1 MTIPDASH
9 RVCITGRTGSGKSQ
23 FAIAF
28 LSTRNFDKIPWIF
41 IDYKGEPLF
50 QEIMEETGAIKT
62 LDVSDNP
69 PTKPGLYYLHPK
81 PVVDD
86 EAIDTFLW
94 KVYHNGKTGL
104 LVDEGY
110 CLPQS
115 RKNCFD
121 VLLTQGRTK
130 LIPIIVL
137 YQRPAWMSRFAVAQA
152 DFHAYF
158 EQSDERDAITARAFI
173 KPLVDKGREFV

>member
-115 RKNCFD
+115 RKIALMCYLHRGAPNSYQ
-121 VLLTQGRTK
+121 LLCC
-130 LIPIIVL
+130 IS
-137 YQRPAWMSRFAVAQA
+137 A
-152 DFHAYF
+152 
-158 EQSDERDAITARAFI
+158 
-173 KPLVDKGREFV
+173 PLG